1 MAGRRSIWPQSR
13 RLFLADGG
21 DSLMSV
27 LALGVS
33 YRRAPVELLEQLSF
47 TEEDYPT
54 AYRQLKE
61 LAEVQEAVIVSTC
74 NRVEV
79 FAEVASY
86 HAGFLA
92 LKRFLCDSRKVNA
105 EAFAEPLYSHYED
118 DAAEHLLSVASGID
132 SMVLG
137 EPQILTQVR
146 EAFRR
151 AEAEEATGSMLS
163 SLFRAAIRTGRRVRA
178 ETAIGASPATFVEA
192 GTMLAEQ
199 ELGGLAGRSAVVVGA
214 GGMASLAVKHLR
226 GREVGQLRVV
236 NRSLDRARRLAARAG
251 GEPYGLDALVAALA
265 HADLVVTSTG
275 AAGTVIGPDAVGEAL
290 ASNGRGRR
298 PLFLLDLAVPRDV
311 DPAVKEFPGVRLA
324 DIDDLQEILAESGA
338 APGDL
343 DRARAIVLEEVGR
356 FAAWRRAARLAPLI
370 QALRERGARIEAAEL
385 ARASSRLSS
394 LSDRDWAAIESLAS
408 SIVAKLLHQPIVRL
422 KERSG
427 PGTGDE
433 LARAAAELFGLDFDP
448 RA

>member
-1 MAGRRSIWPQSR
+1 
-13 RLFLADGG
+13 
-21 DSLMSV
+21 MSV

-33 YRRAPVELLEQLSF
+33 YRRAPVELLERLSF
-47 TEEDYPT
+47 VDDEYPK
-54 AYRQLKE
+54 AYRLLEE
-61 LAEVQEAVIVSTC
+61 LAEVQEAVILSTC
-74 NRVEV
+74 NRVEI
-79 FAEVASY
+79 FAEVSSY

-92 LKRFLCDSRKVNA
+92 LKRFLSESRQVPA
-105 EAFAEPLYSHYED
+105 EEFAEPLYSHYED
-118 DAAEHLLSVASGID
+118 DAAEHLFSVASGID

-137 EPQILTQVR
+137 EPQILAQVR
-146 EAFRR
+146 ESFRR
-151 AEAEEATGSMLS
+151 AEAEGTTGSMLS

-192 GTMLAEQ
+192 GTTLAER

-226 GREVGQLRVV
+226 VREVGQLRVV
-236 NRSLDRARRLAARAG
+236 NRNLDRARRLAARAG
-251 GEPYGLDALVAALA
+251 GEPHGLDSLVAALA
-265 HADLVVTSTG
+265 QADLVVTST
-275 AAGTVIGPDAVGEAL
+275 AASGTVIGPDAVGEAL
-290 ASNGRGRR
+290 DRNGRVRR
-298 PLFLLDLAVPRDV
+298 PLFLLDLAVPRDI
-311 DPAVKEFPGVRLA
+311 DPAVRDFPDVRLA
-324 DIDDLQEILAESGA
+324 DIDDLKEILAGSGT

-343 DRARAIVLEEVGR
+343 DKARTIVREEVAR

-370 QALRERGARIEAAEL
+370 QALRERGARIQAAEL

-394 LSDRDWAAIESLAS
+394 LSDREWAAIESLAS
-408 SIVAKLLHQPIVRL
+408 GIVAKLLHQPIVQL

-427 PGTGDE
+427 PGAGDE

>member
-1 MAGRRSIWPQSR
+1 
-13 RLFLADGG
+13 
-21 DSLMSV
+21 MSV

-33 YRRAPVELLEQLSF
+33 FRRAPVELLEQLSF
-47 TEEDYPT
+47 VEDDYPK
-54 AYRQLKE
+54 AYRILKDMG
-61 LAEVQEAVIVSTC
+61 EVQEAVILSTC
-74 NRVEV
+74 NRVEI
-79 FAEVASY
+79 FAEVSGY

-92 LKRFLCDSRKVNA
+92 VKRFLSESREVPP
-105 EAFAEPLYSHYED
+105 EEFAEPLYSHYED
-118 DAAEHLLSVASGID
+118 DAAEHLFSVAAGID

-137 EPQILTQVR
+137 EPQILSQVR
-146 EAFRR
+146 ESFRR
-151 AEAEEATGSMLS
+151 AEAEGSTGSMLS
-163 SLFRAAIRTGRRVRA
+163 SLFRSAIRTGRRVRA
-178 ETAIGASPATFVEA
+178 ETAIGASPAAFVEV
-192 GTMLAEQ
+192 GTMLAEE

-226 GREVGQLRVV
+226 GREIGQLGVV
-236 NRSLDRARRLAARAG
+236 NRNLDRARQLAARAG
-251 GEPYGLDALVAALA
+251 GEPHGLDALVGALA
-265 HADLVVTSTG
+265 QADLVVSSTG

-290 ASNGRGRR
+290 ARNGRGRR

-311 DPAVKEFPGVRLA
+311 DPAVKDFPDVRLA
-324 DIDDLQEILAESGA
+324 NIDDLKGILAETGT

-343 DRARAIVLEEVGR
+343 ERARVIVLEEVAR

-370 QALRERGARIEAAEL
+370 QALRERGARIQAAEL

-394 LSDRDWAAIESLAS
+394 LSDKEWAAVESIAS
-408 SIVAKLLHQPIVRL
+408 GIVAKLLHQPIVQL

>member
-1 MAGRRSIWPQSR
+1 
-13 RLFLADGG
+13 
-21 DSLMSV
+21 MSV

-33 YRRAPVELLEQLSF
+33 YRRAPVELLEQLSYV
-47 TEEDYPT
+47 EDDYPK
-54 AYRQLKE
+54 AYRILKD
-61 LAEVQEAVIVSTC
+61 LGEVQEAVILSTC
-74 NRVEV
+74 NRVEI
-79 FAEVASY
+79 FAEVSGY

-92 LKRFLCDSRKVNA
+92 VKRFLSESREVPP
-105 EAFAEPLYSHYED
+105 EEFAEPLYSHYED
-118 DAAEHLLSVASGID
+118 DAAEHLFSVAAGID

-146 EAFRR
+146 ESFRR
-151 AEAEEATGSMLS
+151 AEAEGSTGSMLS
-163 SLFRAAIRTGRRVRA
+163 SLFRSAIRTGRRVRA
-178 ETAIGASPATFVEA
+178 ETAIGASPAAFVEV
-192 GTMLAEQ
+192 GTMLAEE

-226 GREVGQLRVV
+226 GREIGQLGVV
-236 NRSLDRARRLAARAG
+236 NRNLDRARRLAARAG
-251 GEPYGLDALVAALA
+251 GEPHGLDALVGALA
-265 HADLVVTSTG
+265 QADLVVSSTG

-290 ASNGRGRR
+290 ARNGRGRR

-311 DPAVKEFPGVRLA
+311 DPAVKDFPDVRLA
-324 DIDDLQEILAESGA
+324 NIDDLKGILAETGT

-343 DRARAIVLEEVGR
+343 ERARSIVLEEVAR

-370 QALRERGARIEAAEL
+370 QALRERGARIQAAEL

-394 LSDRDWAAIESLAS
+394 LSDKEWAAVESIAS
-408 SIVAKLLHQPIVRL
+408 GIVAKLLHQPIVQL